1 LALGAVQIL
10 IVNTKLLPIE
20 IRPPI
25 WKRAAL
31 TICAA
36 FYSAMFIAVIV
47 R

>member
-10 IVNTKLLPIE
+10 IVNTQLLPVE
-20 IRPPI
+20 LRPPI

-31 TICAA
+31 VVCGA